1 MKSIIIYSFM
11 TKELKLKGVELL
23 LYALIYSFTQFGCG
37 CCASVDIICDFLGCS
52 RSQFFKAKKELIS
65 SRLVVASDKYMFT
78 LHSEQKDA
86 ERSQELE
93 EAIRLAKVPWLD

>member
-11 TKELKLKGVELL
+11 TNQLKLRGVELL

-37 CCASVDIICDFLGCS
+37 CCASVDVICEFLGCS

-65 SRLVVASDKYMFT
+65 LKLVVASDKYMFT
-78 LHSEQKDA
+78 LHSEQKDP
-86 ERSQELE
+86 EKFEDLE